1 VKWRDH
7 VKNSDTAAT
16 TGMPNVNDI
25 IAKRRLALFGHVV
38 RLDANTPAHQMLKQV
53 VWMMSSPGTDL
64 MPNGGD
70 ILDDHA
76 TPDYI
81 RLTTAH

>member
-1 VKWRDH
+1 
-7 VKNSDTAAT
+7 
-16 TGMPNVNDI
+16 MPNVNDI

-38 RLDANTPAHQMLKQV
+38 RLDANTPAHQMLKQG

-70 ILDDHA
+70 LLDDHA
-76 TPDYI
+76 TPGYI
-81 RLTTAH
+81 RSTTAH